1 MVTRRSLAIILAV
14 LVIAFL
20 MNTNATKRVPKNQN
34 VAEPE
39 PATID

>member
-20 MNTNATKRVPKNQN
+20 MNTNATKRVPKTQDIS
-34 VAEPE
+34 EP
-39 PATID
+39 